1 MLRRLGGMARPGWAG
16 PAGRLLSSWPERAR
30 RIQATVGSSSIPAF
44 HDSLARAEQVARALL
59 CRAAAERWNTDWR
72 ELQTRSGFVV
82 NGAERIA
89 FGALAQ
95 DAARFNLPPE
105 IPALHPS
112 APRLVGRSMPRL
124 APQNG
129 RAPVWTPV

>member
-1 MLRRLGGMARPGWAG
+1 MRISDWSSDVCSSDLG
-16 PAGRLLSSWPERAR
+16 
-30 RIQATVGSSSIPAF
+30 
-44 HDSLARAEQVARALL
+44 QVARALL

-124 APQNG
+124 D
-129 RAPVWTPV
+129 TPAKLEDRKSTRLNSSH